1 MVCKYFLLRIPQFS
15 GKIVK
20 KKKEKMAMP
29 KRYALQVNNIK
40 QVNGNQLKLT
50 TSLQFECFIPNI
62 LIDY

>member
-1 MVCKYFLLRIPQFS
+1 
-15 GKIVK
+15 
-20 KKKEKMAMP
+20 MP